1 MLHSI
6 FFLFLPFAKENRKKR
21 QHLKKERSLHVL
33 IKHRLMKDIQ
43 DLLEKDS
50 FFFFFFFLMKKKLP
64 QNNCFI
70 NISVKKVLKL

>member
-1 MLHSI
+1 M
-6 FFLFLPFAKENRKKR
+6 
-21 QHLKKERSLHVL
+21 L

-43 DLLEKDS
+43 DLLEEDN
-50 FFFFFFFLMKKKLP
+50 FFFFFFIEKKLP